1 MKTNTTIVFSMILV
15 LFVTLTIGCSN
26 HSNSVSKKNIEK
38 FLNNKSK
45 LYEEQEA
52 IVNNPYSLE
61 IIENEDMT
69 NLQTENSALHEILN
83 DIKDV
88 LTEKEYNRLVANRYL
103 IDEDLIHKNYDKSE
117 IKAISYKPISKDE
130 KKIIYSVE
138 YTERLYSA
146 GQLKLEKEI
155 HSEFTL
161 KKTNNDW
168 LISYIRLH

>member
-1 MKTNTTIVFSMILV
+1 MKRNTTILFSMILV
-15 LFVTLTIGCSN
+15 FLVTLTMGCSN
-26 HSNSVSKKNIEK
+26 DSDSVSKKNIEK

-52 IVNNPYSLE
+52 IVKNPYSLDT
-61 IIENEDMT
+61 IENEDMT

-83 DIKDV
+83 DIKDL
-88 LTEKEYNRLVANRYL
+88 LTEKEYSRIVANRYL
-103 IDEDLIHKNYDKSE
+103 IDEDLMHKNYDKSE
-117 IKAISYKPISKDE
+117 IKAIRYKQISKDE

-146 GQLKLEKEI
+146 GQLKLEKES

-161 KKTNNDW
+161 KKIKNDW